1 MRKTSLP
8 SNSWKYLGACLA
20 LASSLLAASAAQAQ
34 QPQQAP
40 SAQPAPSTR
49 PAQSAP
55 SSQTA
60 PLTQDIRVTTGAARP
75 TESPALDM
83 KDDAVQLSLNQA
95 VEIALQ
101 QNLGIVVERYT
112 RTQQR
117 LRVIQSLG
125 VYDLNAAATLSA
137 SDNQQAVVST
147 TDAGS
152 SNSQAFNFSFVQ
164 RVPAGGDLSF
174 GWTNSRTESNA
185 GVRSTPTSFD
195 SEYTFSYD
203 QPLLRGFGRAANE
216 RSIVIAQTNSRISAQ
231 QFEQVV
237 VTTVQNVENAYW
249 NLVNAREQ
257 LVVAQQSLAL
267 ARELNDR
274 NRIQVEVGTLAPLE
288 LVQSEAAIAT
298 RDEDIIRATSAI
310 GDAEDELRRL
320 LNLPTDANLWQ
331 KPIVP
336 TTPPE
341 TERISIDVNAAIA
354 TALAERPE
362 LRTQEF
368 QLAQARL
375 DAEFFRGQ
383 LRPDLALRVD
393 YGYNGTGLGYGDA
406 FNQVTGLDF
415 GGWFVRL
422 QLSYPIQNRTARA
435 QNAIANLDVERIMTL
450 FEQQQQLVSTEVRRA
465 ARAVETAAKQ
475 IDAARISLD
484 FQNKNLEAE
493 RKRYENGMSTS
504 FQITQIQDDLTQAR
518 SREVQATINYRTA
531 LAEYY
536 RSIGRLLEQQGVAVD
551 DPAETDWA
559 SSRFKLRREPIPGE
573 GKLGEGRPAEGLPG
587 EGNQ

>member
-34 QPQQAP
+34 QTQRPMSAP
-40 SAQPAPSTR
+40 QPA
-49 PAQSAP
+49 
-55 SSQTA
+55 
-60 PLTQDIRVTTGAARP
+60 QDIRVTTGAARP
-75 TESPALDM
+75 TETPTLDM
-83 KDDAVQLSLNQA
+83 KDDAVQLSLSQA
-95 VEIALQ
+95 VEIAMQ
-101 QNLGIVVERYT
+101 QNLGIVIERYT

-117 LRVIQSLG
+117 LRIIQNLG
-125 VYDLNAAATLSA
+125 IYDLNAAATLSA

-152 SNSQAFNFSFVQ
+152 SNGQAFNFSFVQ
-164 RVPAGGDLSF
+164 RVPTGGDVSF

-203 QPLLRGFGRAANE
+203 QPLLRNFGRLANE
-216 RSIVIAQTNSRISAQ
+216 RNLVIAQTNSRISAQ
-231 QFEQVV
+231 DFERV
-237 VTTVQNVENAYW
+237 VTTTVQDVENAYW

-274 NRIQVEVGTLAPLE
+274 NRIQVEVGTMAPLE

-320 LNLPTDANLWQ
+320 LNLPTDAGLWE

-341 TERISIDVNAAIA
+341 TERIAVDVDAAIA

-383 LRPDLALRVD
+383 LKPDLDLHVD
-393 YGYNGTGLGYGDA
+393 YGYNGTGLGYNDA

-415 GGWFVRL
+415 RGWTVRL
-422 QLSYPIQNRTARA
+422 QFNYPIQNRAARA
-435 QNAIANLDVERIMTL
+435 QSAIANLDFDRVQTR
-450 FEQQQQLVSTEVRRA
+450 FDQQQQLVSTEVRRA

-536 RSIGRLLEQQGVAVD
+536 RSIGRLLEQQGIAVD
-551 DPAETDWA
+551 DPAEPDWA
-559 SSRFKLRREPIPGE
+559 SSRFKLRREPMP
-573 GKLGEGRPAEGLPG
+573 GEGRPVEGLPG
-587 EGNQ
+587 EGNR

>member
-1 MRKTSLP
+1 MKKTSLP

-34 QPQQAP
+34 Q
-40 SAQPAPSTR
+40 APST
-49 PAQSAP
+49 QSVPSTQAAP
-55 SSQTA
+55 STQSA
-60 PLTQDIRVTTGAARP
+60 PLTQDIRVDTGAARP
-75 TESPALDM
+75 TQTAPLDM
-83 KDDAVQLSLNQA
+83 KDDAVQLSLSQA

-117 LRVIQSLG
+117 LRIIQSLG
-125 VYDLNAAATLSA
+125 LYDLVAQATLSA
-137 SDNQQAVVST
+137 ADNQQAVVST

-152 SNSQAFNFSFVQ
+152 SNRQVFNFSFVQ
-164 RVPAGGDLSF
+164 RVPTGGDVAF
-174 GWTNSRTESNA
+174 GWNNSRTESNA

-203 QPLLRGFGRAANE
+203 QPLLRGFGRLANE

-231 QFEQVV
+231 EFERIVT
-237 VTTVQNVENAYW
+237 TTVQDVENAYW

-320 LNLPTDANLWQ
+320 LNLPTTANLWQ

-336 TTPPE
+336 TTLPE

-383 LRPDLALRVD
+383 LRPDLALHVD
-393 YGYNGTGLGYGDA
+393 YGYNGTGLGFNDA
-406 FNQVTGLDF
+406 FNQVSGF
-415 GGWFVRL
+415 NFRGWFVQL

-435 QNAIANLDVERIMTL
+435 QSAIANLDVDRVQTL
-450 FEQQQQLVSTEVRRA
+450 YEQPQQLVSTEVRRA

-484 FQNKNLEAE
+484 FQNKNLNAE
-493 RKRYENGMSTS
+493 KKRYENGMSTS

-559 SSRFKLRREPIPGE
+559 SSRFRLRRDPLP
-573 GKLGEGRPAEGLPG
+573 GEGRPAEGLPG
-587 EGNQ
+587 EGNK

>member
-34 QPQQAP
+34 QAQQAP
-40 SAQPAPSTR
+40 ST
-49 PAQSAP
+49 QSAP
-55 SSQTA
+55 A
-60 PLTQDIRVTTGAARP
+60 TQDIRVTTGAARP
-75 TESPALDM
+75 TESPTLDM

-117 LRVIQSLG
+117 LRVIQNLG
-125 VYDLNAAATLSA
+125 IYDLNAAATVSA

-152 SNSQAFNFSFVQ
+152 SNGQAFNFSFVQ
-164 RVPAGGDLSF
+164 RVPIGGDVSF

-195 SEYTFSYD
+195 SEYTFAYD
-203 QPLLRGFGRAANE
+203 QPLLRNFGRAANE
-216 RSIVIAQTNSRISAQ
+216 RNIVIAQTNSRISAQ
-231 QFEQVV
+231 DFERV
-237 VTTVQNVENAYW
+237 VTTTVQDVENAYW

-320 LNLPTDANLWQ
+320 LNLPTTANLWQ

-383 LRPDLALRVD
+383 LRPDLALHVD

-415 GGWFVRL
+415 RGWLVRL

-435 QNAIANLDVERIMTL
+435 QNAIANLDVERIQTQ

-559 SSRFKLRREPIPGE
+559 SSRFRLRREPIPGE
-573 GKLGEGRPAEGLPG
+573 GRPAEGMPAEGMPG
-587 EGNQ
+587 EGNK